1 MMGGGGRSQ
10 GGARARLR
18 GADLRYNLEIKLEE
32 AFQGKQHRI
41 QFTTMVGCEECRCT
55 GSADQR
61 DSECTTCRGS
71 GRLRAQQGFFTVE
84 RTCHACQGTGSMVRN
99 PCRSCSG
106 EGRVRKQKNLSV
118 NIPEGVEEGTRIR
131 LSGEGEVGI
140 RGGEA
145 GDLYIFISISP
156 HNLFEREGHDIHCK
170 VPLKMTSAALGGAI
184 DVPTIEG
191 GKANVK
197 INSGTQTGDKF
208 RLKGKGMS
216 VMQSGGRRGDMY
228 IHVIV
233 ETPVNLSKRQK
244 ELLQEFSEADTDNQP
259 EAEGF
264 FQKVK
269 EFWTDLRE

>member
-1 MMGGGGRSQ
+1 
-10 GGARARLR
+10 
-18 GADLRYNLEIKLEE
+18 
-32 AFQGKQHRI
+32 
-41 QFTTMVGCEECRCT
+41 
-55 GSADQR
+55 
-61 DSECTTCRGS
+61 
-71 GRLRAQQGFFTVE
+71 
-84 RTCHACQGTGSMVRN
+84 MVRN